1 MTNLTAARPFRSI
14 VVALLLSVAPADAQT
29 IGGGARHSVVLTNNA
44 VWTWGDD
51 QNGQL
56 ADGDGI
62 SRPSP
67 ASIGISDIVAVA
79 AGGYHTLVL
88 TSGGQVLVSGY
99 NTYDQLG
106 LGADPET
113 DDPPGPPFRT
123 LRPVPGLTN
132 IVAIAAGTYHSLA
145 LDASGVVYAWGYNG
159 EGQIGDGTE
168 ISRDGPV
175 AVFNGATAI
184 WRRNPSLAGRRHR
197 RAGVGVG
204 RQQRQATLALSLVPS
219 TGWGDGV
226 YQTDVVLGEDAAWAY
241 VEGVNA
247 SGFYA
252 TTLSFDPVTLT
263 VESEN
268 TLGSAGSSRWD
279 LRVRSAVSGGG
290 VFLSG
295 PTSALA
301 VGMAGSAF
309 GFAAGANGSYVG
321 GGTWSGWPDGRPS
334 AATGSVLAEALT
346 TFASPQGGGTNA
358 EDDPRAGIFVKA
370 HAIAGNPVFY
380 HTSIRMVPHNQPYWR
395 SYPDIP
401 NSIFTKLDSRSQP
414 RFFATLGAAPEIAP
428 CFGDLVS
435 SPNRNTDVN
444 DPPVEPTPEKLKVA
458 RRDEDSYIGRL
469 LQREANYRNR
479 LNKADYA
486 CDPAP
491 FTDSYNSNSFARGP
505 LQASDLPL
513 PTFPRDW
520 YAVFIPG
527 WYKPLPKSY
536 FEPD

>member
-1 MTNLTAARPFRSI
+1 
-14 VVALLLSVAPADAQT
+14 
-29 IGGGARHSVVLTNNA
+29 
-44 VWTWGDD
+44 
-51 QNGQL
+51 
-56 ADGDGI
+56 
-62 SRPSP
+62 
-67 ASIGISDIVAVA
+67 
-79 AGGYHTLVL
+79 
-88 TSGGQVLVSGY
+88 
-99 NTYDQLG
+99 
-106 LGADPET
+106 
-113 DDPPGPPFRT
+113 
-123 LRPVPGLTN
+123 
-132 IVAIAAGTYHSLA
+132 
-145 LDASGVVYAWGYNG
+145 
-159 EGQIGDGTE
+159 
-168 ISRDGPV
+168 
-175 AVFNGATAI
+175 
-184 WRRNPSLAGRRHR
+184 
-197 RAGVGVG
+197 
-204 RQQRQATLALSLVPS
+204 
-219 TGWGDGV
+219 
-226 YQTDVVLGEDAAWAY
+226 
-241 VEGVNA
+241 
-247 SGFYA
+247 
-252 TTLSFDPVTLT
+252 
-263 VESEN
+263 
-268 TLGSAGSSRWD
+268 
-279 LRVRSAVSGGG
+279 
-290 VFLSG
+290 
-295 PTSALA
+295 
-301 VGMAGSAF
+301 
-309 GFAAGANGSYVG
+309 
-321 GGTWSGWPDGRPS
+321 
-334 AATGSVLAEALT
+334 LT